1 MSEPQNFKDYFNREM
16 AEGIAAQLQAVY
28 PSFDTSSFLAQVMA
42 ELEQLELKARVNL
55 IAKAMREHLPS
66 DYPSALRIAESLL
79 GEPSSAYV
87 EGMFSSGWRLMVLAA
102 FVEHYGLD
110 HLEESLAAMYK
121 ITQQH
126 TAEFTIRPYLQRYQA
141 EVLACLRQ
149 WVHDPS
155 EHVRRLVSEGTRTRL
170 PWAGRLPQFIAD
182 PAPVLELLEELRD
195 DSSLYVRRSVA
206 NNLNDIAKDHPEL
219 VVATLKRWA
228 QGASDERQW
237 IIRHALRSL
246 VKQGHPEALAIM
258 GVYPADIE
266 LLSLTLDPDP
276 LPFNGTLS
284 IKLELRNNDQQAHN
298 CIIDYRMYFVGAR
311 GQQRSKV
318 FKLRQ
323 ARLEP
328 GERLMLQ
335 QRYSFRPITVRRYYP
350 GQHRVE
356 IQVNG
361 RVVGGADFTL
371 APEVAALALG

>member
-16 AEGIAAQLQAVY
+16 AEGIATQLQAAY
-28 PSFDTSSFLAQVMA
+28 PSFDKTSFLEQVMA
-42 ELEQLELKARVNL
+42 ELDGLELKARSNL
-55 IAKAMREHLPS
+55 IAKAMRDHLPS
-66 DYPSALRIAESLL
+66 DYPTALKIAENML
-79 GEPSSAYV
+79 GDPSSAYV
-87 EGMFSSGWRLMVLAA
+87 EGMFSNGWHLMVLAA

-141 EVLACLRQ
+141 EVLARLHV

-195 DSSLYVRRSVA
+195 DPSLYVRRSVA
-206 NNLNDIAKDHPEL
+206 NNLNDIAKDHPDL
-219 VVATLKRWA
+219 VTTTLKRWS
-228 QGASDERQW
+228 QGASEERQW

-246 VKQGHPEALAIM
+246 VKQGNPEALALM
-258 GVYPADIE
+258 GVYPANIE
-266 LLSLTLDPDP
+266 LLDLKLDPDP
-276 LPFNGTLS
+276 LPFHGTLN
-284 IKLELRNNDQQAHN
+284 IKLELRNNDRQAHN
-298 CIIDYRMYFVGAR
+298 CIIDYLVYFVGAR

-328 GERLMLQ
+328 GERLVLQ
-335 QRYSFRPITVRRYYP
+335 QRHSFRPITVRRYYP

-356 IQVNG
+356 VQVNG
-361 RVVGGADFTL
+361 SIVGGADFTL
-371 APEVAALALG
+371 APEAALVAAE